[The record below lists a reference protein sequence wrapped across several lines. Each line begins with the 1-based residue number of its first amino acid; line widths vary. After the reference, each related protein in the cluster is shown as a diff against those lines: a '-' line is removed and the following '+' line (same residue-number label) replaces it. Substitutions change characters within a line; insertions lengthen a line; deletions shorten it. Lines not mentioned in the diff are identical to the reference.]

1 MSDYEMLSIVIL
13 LLCLGLTAIGIIVD
27 ILIKYIDSIKK

>member
-1 MSDYEMLSIVIL
+1 MSDYEMLSLVIL
-13 LLCLGLTAIGIIVD
+13 LLCLGLTAIDIIVD